1 MHNAMSKYVFRCF
14 GTILLFILTTW
25 LFNPTYAATA
35 ITVTSANKVVTIGLS
50 RSGPLNTTLATLDAF
65 IQVESANKIINT
77 RSVQPPATLVSLY
90 TARYAAI
97 FVESADKLVGLGAVT
112 PASPLRDTYS
122 TIKKRITVV
131 GADHVGLKSVVPI
144 ILDGGVPTS
153 TMLRAALLPAT
164 EPTSTPTMPAET
176 MSPTVPMTTTPLAN
190 ETQTPAP

>member
-1 MHNAMSKYVFRCF
+1 MNAPRYTTLV
-14 GTILLFILTTW
+14 LLITVLLTVVQY
-25 LFNPTYAATA
+25 PVAQAAST
-35 ITVTSANKVVTIGLS
+35 ITVTSANKVVSIGLR
-50 RSGPLNTTLATLDAF
+50 RSGPLNTTLATLNAF
-65 IQVESANKIINT
+65 ILVESANKVINT
-77 RSVQPPATLVSLY
+77 RSVQPPAALVSLY

-131 GADHVGLKSVVPI
+131 GADHVGLNSIVPI

-153 TMLRAALLPAT
+153 TVVPAAVLPAT

-176 MSPTVPMTTTPLAN
+176 MSPTVPMTTTPVAN

>member
-1 MHNAMSKYVFRCF
+1 MNAPRYTTF
-14 GTILLFILTTW
+14 ILLITVLLTVVQY
-25 LFNPTYAATA
+25 PIAQAASA
-35 ITVTSANKVVTIGLS
+35 ITVTSANKVVTIGLR
-50 RSGPLNTTLATLDAF
+50 RSGPLNTTLATLNAF
-65 IQVESANKIINT
+65 ILVESANKVINI

-90 TARYAAI
+90 TARFAAI

-122 TIKKRITVV
+122 TIKKRITVI

-153 TMLRAALLPAT
+153 TVVRAALLPAT

-176 MSPTVPMTTTPLAN
+176 TVPTVPMTTTLLAN
-190 ETQTPAP
+190 ETQTPAH